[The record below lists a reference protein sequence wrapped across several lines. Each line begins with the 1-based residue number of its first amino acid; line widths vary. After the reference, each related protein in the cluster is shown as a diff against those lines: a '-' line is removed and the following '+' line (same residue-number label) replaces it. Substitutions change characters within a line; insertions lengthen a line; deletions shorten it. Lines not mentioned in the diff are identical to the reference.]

1 VDAGQHGSKVVIS
14 FRHKLGLA
22 TRRECLK
29 AVVKT
34 VVVAPALLTGWRAA
48 ADVPLPSPPDLPEA
62 EALLL
67 TPTDKRFAHYE
78 TAYNRRTILRPK
90 LRALCKTQGAVA
102 AMVRWLRFHHIPFAL
117 RSGGHC
123 LEGFSE
129 SESVVID
136 TRLMNTIDIDTA
148 NEAVTAGPGAS
159 LGSLYLAVGARGYVL
174 SAGSCPTVGVAGHVL
189 GGGYGYLSR
198 QFGLLCDGLEAIES
212 IDADSRLVVADSAQN
227 ADLFWASRGGGG
239 GCFGVVTRFRFRL
252 FPLSKVLV
260 FTKQWSLPPVR
271 ALTVVKAWQVW
282 APQAP
287 DAITSTLTIGR
298 GARGHICLECAGQSV
313 GSEDQ
318 LRYELRGLLEF
329 GPAQEAPN
337 IKQMSFPQA
346 VDHFSEGWRYRSTYA
361 KGKSD
366 ILQAPLSDDG
376 IAVLIEGLQN
386 LPKDEFTAIL
396 YAYGGAIAR
405 VSPQATAFPY
415 RKALGCIQY
424 DLTWNKPEKT
434 PIRLLQMRRLYD
446 SMRPYVSGGAYVNYC
461 DTELQNW
468 REAYWGPNLSRLEGI
483 KSRFD
488 PDDVFRHAQSV

>member
-1 VDAGQHGSKVVIS
+1 
-14 FRHKLGLA
+14 
-22 TRRECLK
+22 
-29 AVVKT
+29 
-34 VVVAPALLTGWRAA
+34 
-48 ADVPLPSPPDLPEA
+48 
-62 EALLL
+62 
-67 TPTDKRFAHYE
+67 
-78 TAYNRRTILRPK
+78 
-90 LRALCKTQGAVA
+90 
-102 AMVRWLRFHHIPFAL
+102 
-117 RSGGHC
+117 
-123 LEGFSE
+123 
-129 SESVVID
+129 VVID

-159 LGSLYLAVGARGYVL
+159 LGSLYLAVGARGYAL

-198 QFGLLCDGLEAIES
+198 QFGLLCDSLEAIES

-239 GCFGVVTRFRFRL
+239 GCFGVATRFRFRL

-298 GARGHICLECAGQSV
+298 GARGHIWLECAGQSV

-415 RKALGCIQY
+415 RNALGCIQY